1 MEPPAVTSCSVSQLT
16 GVLGGS
22 SNGFSIRKGRSEMTE
37 YLQIDPFVARGQF
50 EELPENFLD
59 TISPQ
64 QTVSHGHVV
73 HQDPSIVSVASPQLA
88 SLTPMSLSETGGYT
102 TLVSMGAQP
111 SYSTTM
117 KPEPVHDGL
126 SIASHHPIHS
136 THASLLEKSFGNG
149 PAGLLSPL
157 HIDSNRCA
165 DIGLVSSIARPNG
178 RAAGDM
184 LSNLRRPLYIKE
196 EVTGEIVLDH
206 HNSLTH
212 HNQQQYVE
220 PDYLDAQQQQELERM
235 ANAETPPAVSNVEL
249 ASTMIASLI
258 GEPPGANW
266 GSTRNMS
273 PPPPPQIYHSP
284 NPVLNDMPSTRQ
296 TSLRIKHDV
305 DDGPISVD
313 DNTASSSNNDDV
325 RTASVSSTRKAAA
338 SSSTPSASTA
348 STTNSRTYSTNDK
361 SDPLNAEIDDD
372 IYIDTKD
379 LCKRIA
385 FELKQHSI
393 PQAIFAERIL
403 CRSQGTLS
411 DLLRNPKPWNKLKS
425 GRETFRRMY
434 NWVQQPLHQRLAILD
449 MYKSDGEDGGK
460 MYPCSSTVPMMSP
473 PTPAQNVR
481 HYSRN
486 RNQSDDSSQNGGS
499 APKRPRLVFTDIQKR
514 TLQAIFKETQRPS
527 REMQQT
533 IAEHLRLDISTVANF
548 FMNAR
553 RRSRA
558 GINGEDEPAPY
569 QQVRQITP
577 PPVSPP
583 PVTSTTTRSA
593 KSKNAHLYRSES
605 NHSEGSPEGDLS
617 SPEEDCD
624 DTSPVAAITNA
635 DSPPHSYEDAV
646 SLADVAVPS
655 GHHSASPPQGA
666 ASPPRVQEHREPTA
680 EEVKKGAL
688 TLSTMHTI
696 PVAGNKINPGAKQTC
711 HAMLFNYYGSIF

>member
-22 SNGFSIRKGRSEMTE
+22 SNGIRKGRSEMTE

-473 PTPAQNVR
+473 PTPAQN
-481 HYSRN
+481 S
-486 RNQSDDSSQNGGS
+486 
-499 APKRPRLVFTDIQKR
+499 
-514 TLQAIFKETQRPS
+514 EWWQRPEKATISIYGYPEKDVASNLQRNAKTKQRNATNNRRTSEARHLNSCQFLHERETEIQS
-527 REMQQT
+527 RHQ
-533 IAEHLRLDISTVANF
+533 
-548 FMNAR
+548 R
-553 RRSRA
+553 RRR
-558 GINGEDEPAPY
+558 
-569 QQVRQITP
+569 
-577 PPVSPP
+577 
-583 PVTSTTTRSA
+583 TSALSTS
-593 KSKNAHLYRSES
+593 
-605 NHSEGSPEGDLS
+605 DLS

-696 PVAGNKINPGAKQTC
+696 PVAGNKIVTVKVEREAT
-711 HAMLFNYYGSIF
+711 LS

>member
-22 SNGFSIRKGRSEMTE
+22 SNGIRKRSEMTE

-59 TISPQ
+59 TMSPQ

-73 HQDPSIVSVASPQLA
+73 HQDPSVVSVASPQLA
-88 SLTPMSLSETGGYT
+88 SLTPMSLSDTGGYT

-111 SYSTTM
+111 SYSTNM
-117 KPEPVHDGL
+117 KSEPVHEGL
-126 SIASHHPIHS
+126 SLGSHHSIHT

-165 DIGLVSSIARPNG
+165 DIGLVSSMARPNG

-184 LSNLRRPLYIKE
+184 LSSLRRPSYIKE
-196 EVTGEIVLDH
+196 EAIVLDH
-206 HNSLTH
+206 HSSLAH
-212 HNQQQYVE
+212 HTQQQYVE
-220 PDYLDAQQQQELERM
+220 SDYLDAQQQQELERM

-258 GEPPGANW
+258 GEPPGTNW
-266 GSTRNMS
+266 GSTRSLS
-273 PPPPPQIYHSP
+273 PPPPQQIYHSP
-284 NPVLNDMPSTRQ
+284 NPVLNDMANNRQ
-296 TSLRIKHDV
+296 TSLRVKHDV

-313 DNTASSSNNDDV
+313 DNV
-325 RTASVSSTRKAAA
+325 A
-338 SSSTPSASTA
+338 SSSTNENVRATPASSNRKSAAPSTPAPSTA
-348 STTNSRTYSTNDK
+348 STANPRTYSTNDK
-361 SDPLNAEIDDD
+361 TDPLNAEIDDD

-434 NWVQQPLHQRLAILD
+434 NWVQQPLHQRLGILD
-449 MYKSDGEDGGK
+449 MYKSDGEDGK
-460 MYPCSSTVPMMSP
+460 MYPSSSTVPMMSP

-486 RNQSDDSSQNGGS
+486 RNQSDDSSQNGSS

-569 QQVRQITP
+569 QQVRPITP

-583 PVTSTTTRSA
+583 PIATATRSA
-593 KSKNAHLYRSES
+593 KKAAAPVYRHDS
-605 NHSEGSPEGDLS
+605 NHSDQDSPEAS
-617 SPEEDCD
+617 SPEEDCEA
-624 DTSPVAAITNA
+624 TSPVAALANA
-635 DSPPHSYEDAV
+635 NSPPQSFEEAAA
-646 SLADVAVPS
+646 SLADAAVPN
-655 GHHSASPPQGA
+655 GHSSVSPSQEGARSPPQA
-666 ASPPRVQEHREPTA
+666 AREHREPTA

-688 TLSTMHTI
+688 TLSTMHEI
-696 PVAGNKINPGAKQTC
+696 PVAGNKIVTVKVERETP
-711 HAMLFNYYGSIF
+711 LS